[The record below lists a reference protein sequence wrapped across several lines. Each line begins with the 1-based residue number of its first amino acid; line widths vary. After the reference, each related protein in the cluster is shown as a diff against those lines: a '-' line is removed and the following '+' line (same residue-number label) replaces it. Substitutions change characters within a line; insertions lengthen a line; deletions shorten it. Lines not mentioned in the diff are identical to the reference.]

1 MTTPAPAS
9 PVQIFRHE
17 DYDGIYPVDAI
28 RNDDAG
34 YYVQFDAYA
43 KVEAERDRLR
53 AALILAHEQF
63 QYMVHIM
70 NERGAPFYIGA
81 DSECQSRIEALAA
94 ALKETP

>member
-53 AALILAHEQF
+53 AALREC
-63 QYMVHIM
+63 
-70 NERGAPFYIGA
+70 APLVKTAAVRDRAY
-81 DSECQSRIEALAA
+81 A
-94 ALKETP
+94 ALREAKP